1 MNKRMKIALCVLI
14 AAAVMTAAAVILLSG
29 SGNSYET
36 VFRAGVKSLFD
47 ADNKTIKGTFKIT
60 FDGETET
67 DIEYLLMHENGS
79 RYRSETDHLKG
90 ETDET
95 YDFPERTY
103 SDIDHENKTYKMY
116 DKSWNSIPSENPQ
129 DEDSMQDTVV
139 RIIKLFSD
147 FYMGNVK
154 NQFVREP
161 MADGNRYTLM
171 LKTEQF
177 PDLVN
182 LFVNLFNELQELNGR
197 SDGVTT
203 VYMDKDAAVRA
214 YHKKFT
220 GEEIDERLIEEYFS
234 PWAKWAKPDN
244 QLLNDAYSEFV
255 KDMENMYSEAGENV
269 ASTACVF
276 VNEDGNYEVYA
287 SKKDMY
293 IKRLSENLP
302 LPAGTDELLYP
313 NDLTIEYFRAEF
325 EVSEEGYITHIS
337 LKGEVSIQD
346 VLEKTHTG
354 TLEAEF
360 DIDDYNTTKITMFD
374 LDAYTR
380 KEETVSSMPKYVITD
395 ATIEFLGKAYEVNY
409 QDYLEE

>member
-1 MNKRMKIALCVLI
+1 MTKRMKIALCVLI

-29 SGNSYET
+29 SGNGYET

-60 FDGETET
+60 FDGEMET

-116 DKSWNSIPSENPQ
+116 DKSWNSIPSEKPQ

-197 SDGVTT
+197 SAGVTT

-220 GEEIDERLIEEYFS
+220 GEEIDERLIKEYFS

-269 ASTACVF
+269 ASAACVF
-276 VNEDGNYEVYA
+276 VNEDGSYEVYA

-325 EVSEEGYITHIS
+325 EVSEEGYIKHIS
-337 LKGEVSIQD
+337 LKGEASVQD

-354 TLEAEF
+354 VLEAEF

-395 ATIEFLGKAYEVNY
+395 ATIEFLGKTYEVNY
-409 QDYLEE
+409 QEYLEE